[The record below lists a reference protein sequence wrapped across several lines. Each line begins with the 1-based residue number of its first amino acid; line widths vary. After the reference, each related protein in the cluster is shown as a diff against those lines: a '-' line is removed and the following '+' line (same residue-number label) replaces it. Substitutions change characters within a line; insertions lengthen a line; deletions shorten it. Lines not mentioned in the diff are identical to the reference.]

1 MFITEVC
8 RKRCGRRPSAA
19 LGTIVVICL
28 SFLTPSINSR
38 LNAQKIERVQRKLI
52 RQVNPDYP
60 GDLKRAFIGGM
71 VRLDVVVSPGG
82 SVNDV
87 SVVGGN
93 PILADSAVRAV
104 KKWKYAPADTETNV
118 RVNVSFD
125 PHR

>member
-1 MFITEVC
+1 MH
-8 RKRCGRRPSAA
+8 
-19 LGTIVVICL
+19 
-28 SFLTPSINSR
+28 
-38 LNAQKIERVQRKLI
+38 AQKIEKVERKLI
-52 RQVNPDYP
+52 RKVTPDYP
-60 GDLKRAFIGGM
+60 WDLKRASIGGM

-93 PILADSAVRAV
+93 PILADCAVRAV
-104 KKWKYAPADTETNV
+104 KKWKYSPADTETNV